1 MIGLFDCLLQLLGAG
16 GGGGRGVITRH
27 FSNFQIFSK
36 DKYQLVKV
44 EGDIVYHIQSLAIA
58 YWNP

>member
-16 GGGGRGVITRH
+16 GGGGVITRH
-27 FSNFQIFSK
+27 FSNFRIFSK